1 MLARVVF
8 TVCILIL
15 LNLSLKFI
23 DNLLILDAFHE
34 QPVGIALA
42 QLFNVHGFVF
52 PEDLWNQVI
61 FRVTYHNEN
70 GFFRNLQEVPEGK
83 AELVTVVFQETLTL
97 VNDNQV
103 LFFFIIFLDVEGLR

>member
-15 LNLSLKFI
+15 LNLSLKLI

-34 QPVGIALA
+34 QPVGITLA
-42 QLFNVHGFVF
+42 QLFNVHGQVVL
-52 PEDLWNQVI
+52 EDLWLQVI
-61 FRVTYHNEN
+61 LRVTYHHKN
-70 GFFRNLQEVPEGK
+70 GFFRNLQEVLEGK
-83 AELVTVVFQETLTL
+83 AELVTVVFQETLTF

-103 LFFFIIFLDVEGLR
+103 LFSFIIFLYVERLR